1 MISPKMTDAIN
12 QQINAE
18 LYSSYLYMSMSAYFE
33 EVQLPGCAHWM
44 VVQAQEE
51 MTHALRLYQHLIERG
66 GRALMKAIDG
76 PETEWDSPLACFQA
90 VADHEAKVTALING
104 LMALAREENDF
115 ASEGFLQWFVS
126 EQVEEEASAAE
137 VVGKVKMAQEGQGG
151 MYMLDKEMAARVF
164 TMPTG
169 MTI

>member
-1 MISPKMTDAIN
+1 MTDAIN

-33 EVQLPGCAHWM
+33 DVQLPGCAHWM

-115 ASEGFLQWFVS
+115 ASEGFLQWFVK
-126 EQVEEEASAAE
+126 EQVEEEASAAD
-137 VVGKVKMAQEGQGG
+137 VVGKVKLAQDAQGG
-151 MYMLDKEMAARVF
+151 LYMLDKEMAARVF